1 MTPDRRARPLYRWA
15 VVFYDRAYRWVHGLD
30 RATAEIGSAFRL
42 EIRRSRRARELLDGT
57 RIRRG
62 DRIGILHLNNERIAA
77 LHGNGLSPL
86 AVGLEFRRQLVASL
100 QTLAA
105 LAESGPLTD
114 VQAFAATTIFH
125 QGLARLGF
133 EQEPHGPAW
142 PRLVAAYQRALLAS
156 VHPAGPLRLQRTT
169 YHRARRLWISRSA
182 LGKRYGRARSL
193 NPAPDAA

>member
-1 MTPDRRARPLYRWA
+1 MTADRRARPLYRWA

-30 RATAEIGSAFRL
+30 RTTAEIGSAFRL
-42 EIRRSRRARELLDGT
+42 EIRRSRRARALPDGT

-133 EQEPHGPAW
+133 EQEPRSPAW

-169 YHRARRLWISRSA
+169 YHQARRLWISRSA
-182 LGKRYGRARSL
+182 LGKRYGRARGL
-193 NPAPDAA
+193 NPEPGAA